1 MAVGGPIKYANLGGR
16 HFRVGGDNEVKLS
29 LGGWTNEVSPC
40 GDGGGIIV
48 KSPKPGQ
55 ANSIPLVIDDDRGDE
70 AFIQELMNSHDWI
83 KASFTD
89 INDHVYSGDVAIVGD
104 GETNKKT
111 MIKEIDLKGT
121 IVQQS

>member
-1 MAVGGPIKYANLGGR
+1 MAVGGPIKYVNLGGR
-16 HFRVGGDNEVKLS
+16 AFKVGGDNEVELF
-29 LGGWTNEVSPC
+29 LGGWTNEVESC
-40 GDGGGIIV
+40 GDGTGRII

-55 ANSIPLVIDDDRGDE
+55 VNKIPLVIDDDRGDE

-104 GETNKKT
+104 GVTNKKT
-111 MIKEIDLKGT
+111 MIKEIDLQGT